1 MNQLPGIIGKKLGC
15 TQVFQDDGT
24 VVRVTVVEAGPVV
37 VLQKRTPERD
47 GYSALQLGFGDQK
60 PGRKTKAEL
69 GHFQKAKTT
78 PKRWVKELR
87 LPAEEVAKYEV
98 GQALDITSIFTPGE
112 RVDATGESRGRGFT
126 GVMRRW
132 NFAGMGRSHG
142 AHEYERHGG
151 SIGTNMTPGRTL
163 PGKRMPGQYGSERV
177 TIQNLKVARI
187 DAGKH
192 LIMIEGAVP
201 GSRNQ
206 LVTIRKSNKGRKA
219 S

>member
-15 TQVFQDDGT
+15 TQFFQQDGT

-47 GYSALQLGFGDQK
+47 GYSALQLGLGEQK
-60 PGRKTKAEL
+60 PARKTKAEL
-69 GHFQKAKTT
+69 GHFEKAKTT

-98 GQALDITSIFTPGE
+98 GQTLDVSQLFAEGDV
-112 RVDATGESRGRGFT
+112 VDATGVTRGRGFT

-132 NFAGMGRSHG
+132 NFSGMGRSHG
-142 AHEYERHGG
+142 VHEYARHGG

-163 PGKRMPGQYGSERV
+163 PGVKMPGQYGNERV

-187 DAGKH
+187 DAAKQ
-192 LIMIEGAVP
+192 LLLIEGAVP

-206 LVTIRKSNKGRKA
+206 LVTIRKATKA
-219 S
+219 PKKA